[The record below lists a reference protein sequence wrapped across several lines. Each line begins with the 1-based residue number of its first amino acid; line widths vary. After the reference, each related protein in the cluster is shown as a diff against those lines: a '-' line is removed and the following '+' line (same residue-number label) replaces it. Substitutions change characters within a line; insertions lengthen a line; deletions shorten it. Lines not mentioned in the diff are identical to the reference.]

1 MSDVEELK
9 SAYKEKIHKQRNEA
23 ISVALP
29 SSTSSSP
36 FHSRHLPPIQP
47 EALVEQRFS
56 DAKAPSDKP
65 SNPHGVKTLSS
76 FIDVEKTREL
86 PEKDIEQI
94 WRLRHARNP
103 QSLCAVIPLPTYS
116 RIVATAKS
124 HPQFILP
131 IPREGKG
138 AEMHFLEW
146 TFPTPTTVTVIFTQL
161 AEYRLRGEYSQP
173 HTIVSHHTDLANSK
187 GLVLLQGN
195 VTEGRGVSI
204 EEGKWLLMCLQK
216 FYTTAGHGNDRRKKL
231 LEQFTRGDFAFE
243 INELLEEAERIT

>member
-9 SAYKEKIHKQRNEA
+9 SAYKEKIHKQPDEA
-23 ISVALP
+23 ISVSLP

-36 FHSRHLPPIQP
+36 FHPRPLRPIQP
-47 EALVEQRFS
+47 EASAEQTLS
-56 DAKAPSDKP
+56 DERPPFDKA

-76 FIDVEKTREL
+76 YINVEKTREL

-94 WRLRHARNP
+94 WRLRHAHNP
-103 QSLCAVIPLPTYS
+103 QSLCAVIPQPIYN
-116 RIVATAKS
+116 RIVATAKL

-146 TFPTPTTVTVIFTQL
+146 TFPTPTTVTVIFTHL
-161 AEYRLRGEYSQP
+161 AEYRLRVEYSQP

-187 GLVLLQGN
+187 GLVLLQGS
-195 VTEGRGVSI
+195 VTKGRGVSV

-216 FYTTAGHGNDRRKKL
+216 FYTAGHGNDGRKKL

-243 INELLEEAERIT
+243 INELLEEAGKIT

>member
-9 SAYKEKIHKQRNEA
+9 SAYKEKVHKQRDEA
-23 ISVALP
+23 ISAALP
-29 SSTSSSP
+29 SSTSPSP
-36 FHSRHLPPIQP
+36 FHPRPLPPIQP
-47 EALVEQRFS
+47 EASADHALS
-56 DAKAPSDKP
+56 DAKPPFNIP
-65 SNPHGVKTLSS
+65 SNSHGVKTLSS
-76 FIDVEKTREL
+76 YIDVEKTRVL

-94 WRLRHARNP
+94 WRLRHAHNP
-103 QSLCAVIPLPTYS
+103 QSLCAVIQLPTFN

-146 TFPTPTTVTVIFTQL
+146 TFPTPTTVTVIFTHL

-173 HTIVSHHTDLANSK
+173 HTIVSHHTDFANSR
-187 GLVLLQGN
+187 GLVLLQGS
-195 VTEGRGVSI
+195 VTEGRGVSV

-216 FYTTAGHGNDRRKKL
+216 FYSAGHGNDRRKKL
-231 LEQFTRGDFAFE
+231 LEQFTRGDTAFE
-243 INELLEEAERIT
+243 IDELLDEAEKNT